1 MAGLYFHI
9 PFCFTRCGYCDF
21 YKTTRLDFMDAFIKT
36 LYSEVAHY
44 KNDFPQQLSS
54 IYFGGGTPSLVKGT
68 DFAELFAVIKR
79 NYHLNRDAEITIE
92 ANPDDLTGAYLDA
105 LLELGFNR
113 ISIGI
118 QSFHQRDLQEM
129 GRRHNAQQAR
139 QAVELAW
146 QSGFRNIGM
155 DLIYGLPWSS
165 TEHFQQNLDVFAE
178 LPVQHLS
185 AYHLTFEE
193 GTPFHRLLKKGIYQE
208 VSEEDS
214 LEQYHLLRAYT
225 NKKGFEHYELSNFC
239 RPGFRSR
246 HNSSYWKGVPYLGFG
261 PGAHSYFGSKRCWN
275 KPDLN
280 LYLQGDWTRIREEEE
295 LKNLDAYNETLMLG
309 LRTAEG
315 LDLKDIQQRF
325 PNFYA
330 TLVQQSNKW
339 VSGGTLILEN
349 ERLFCPPDAWFV
361 VDGIIEDLFVSE

>member
-21 YKTTRLDFMDAFIKT
+21 YKTTRLEFMDAFLKT
-36 LYSEVAHY
+36 LFSEVDHY
-44 KNDFPQQLSS
+44 KEDFNHPLSS
-54 IYFGGGTPSLVKGT
+54 IYFGGGTPSLVKGA
-68 DFAELFAVIKR
+68 DFAALFAAVKSA
-79 NYHLNRDAEITIE
+79 YHLQSDAEITIE
-92 ANPDDLTGAYLDA
+92 ANPDDLTAEYLDD

-139 QAVELAW
+139 NAVELAW
-146 QSGFRNIGM
+146 QRGFRNIGM

-165 TEHFQQNLDVFAE
+165 TAYFKQNLEIFTQ

-214 LEQYHLLRAYT
+214 LEQYHLLRAFT
-225 NKKGFEHYELSNFC
+225 RQKGFEHYELSNFC
-239 RPGFRSR
+239 SPGFRSR
-246 HNSSYWKGVPYLGFG
+246 HNSSYWNGVPYLGFG
-261 PGAHSYFGSKRCWN
+261 PGAHSYFGNTRRWN
-275 KPDLN
+275 KSDLN
-280 LYLQGDWTRIREEEE
+280 LYLQGDWTKVCEEEQLSE
-295 LKNLDAYNETLMLG
+295 ADAFNETLMLG
-309 LRTAEG
+309 LRTCEG
-315 LDLKDIQQRF
+315 LDLKEMRTRF
-325 PNFYA
+325 PKFYA
-330 TLVQQSNKW
+330 TLMEQSSRW
-339 VSGGTLILEN
+339 ISGAALVHEN
-349 ERLFCPPDAWFV
+349 DRLFCTPGSWFV